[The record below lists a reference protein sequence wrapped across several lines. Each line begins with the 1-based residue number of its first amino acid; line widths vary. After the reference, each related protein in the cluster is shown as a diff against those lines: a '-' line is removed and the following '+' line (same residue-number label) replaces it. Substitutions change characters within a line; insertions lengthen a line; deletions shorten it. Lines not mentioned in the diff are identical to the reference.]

1 MGQGHVGGMKKN
13 LRLTVMGLLVASA
26 VLSGCSPF
34 RLFGLRDFSEISRQ
48 NNTKIMTLQPG
59 MTPEQVVEHIG
70 PSSNSRVP
78 NPVRSEVYP
87 AGDDTFRAFFF
98 YTGTGYV
105 YSIVD
110 SDLMPVV
117 FKNERLDGWGWS
129 YWKSTVT
136 QYNIRIG
143 NE

>member
-1 MGQGHVGGMKKN
+1 MKRN
-13 LRLTVMGLLVASA
+13 LRVTVMGLLVASA
-26 VLSGCSPF
+26 VLSGCSPYF
-34 RLFGLRDFSEISRQ
+34 LLGVRDFTEISRQ
-48 NNTKIMTLQPG
+48 NNAMIMTLQPG

-105 YSIVD
+105 ASILD

>member
-1 MGQGHVGGMKKN
+1 MKRNLHV
-13 LRLTVMGLLVASA
+13 TVMGLLVAST

-129 YWKSTVT
+129 YWNSTVT

>member
-1 MGQGHVGGMKKN
+1 MKRT
-13 LRLTVMGLLVASA
+13 LRVTVMGLLVTSA

-48 NNTKIMTLQPG
+48 NNTRIMTLQPG

-87 AGDDTFRAFFF
+87 AGDDTFRALFF
-98 YTGTGYV
+98 YTRMGYV
-105 YSIVD
+105 TSILD

-129 YWKSTVT
+129 YWESTVT
-136 QYNIRIG
+136 QYNIRIRPQ
-143 NE
+143 

>member
-1 MGQGHVGGMKKN
+1 
-13 LRLTVMGLLVASA
+13 
-26 VLSGCSPF
+26 
-34 RLFGLRDFSEISRQ
+34 
-48 NNTKIMTLQPG
+48 MTLQPG

-129 YWKSTVT
+129 YWNSTVT

>member
-1 MGQGHVGGMKKN
+1 MKRN
-13 LRLTVMGLLVASA
+13 LRVTVMGLLVSSA

-48 NNTKIMTLQPG
+48 KNTRIITLQPG
-59 MTPEQVVEHIG
+59 MTPEQAVEHIG

-78 NPVRSEVYP
+78 NPIRSEVYP
-87 AGDDTFRAFFF
+87 AGDDTFRALFF
-98 YTGTGYV
+98 YTGMGMGYV
-105 YSIVD
+105 TSILD

>member
-1 MGQGHVGGMKKN
+1 
-13 LRLTVMGLLVASA
+13 
-26 VLSGCSPF
+26 
-34 RLFGLRDFSEISRQ
+34 
-48 NNTKIMTLQPG
+48 MTLQPG
-59 MTPEQVVEHIG
+59 MTPEEVVEHIG
-70 PSSNSRVP
+70 PSGNSRVP

-105 YSIVD
+105 AGILD

-136 QYNIRIG
+136 QYNIQIRP
-143 NE
+143 

>member
-1 MGQGHVGGMKKN
+1 MKRN
-13 LRLTVMGLLVASA
+13 LRVTVMGLLVASA

-48 NNTKIMTLQPG
+48 NNTRIMTLQPG
-59 MTPEQVVEHIG
+59 MTPEEVVEHIG
-70 PSSNSRVP
+70 PSGNSRVP
-78 NPVRSEVYP
+78 NPVRGEVYP

-105 YSIVD
+105 ASILD

>member
-1 MGQGHVGGMKKN
+1 MKRN
-13 LRLTVMGLLVASA
+13 LRVTAMGLLVASA

-34 RLFGLRDFSEISRQ
+34 RLFGLGDFSEISRQ
-48 NNTKIMTLQPG
+48 NNTRIMTLQPG

-70 PSSNSRVP
+70 PSSNFRVP
-78 NPVRSEVYP
+78 NPIRSEVYP
-87 AGDDTFRAFFF
+87 AGDDTFRALFF
-98 YTGTGYV
+98 YTGMGVGYV
-105 YSIVD
+105 TSILD

>member
-1 MGQGHVGGMKKN
+1 M
-13 LRLTVMGLLVASA
+13 TVMGLLVASA

-34 RLFGLRDFSEISRQ
+34 HLFGLRDFSEISRQ
-48 NNTKIMTLQPG
+48 NNTRIMTLQPG

-105 YSIVD
+105 YSILD

-129 YWKSTVT
+129 YWRSTVT